1 MTAPWLLVDIGNS
14 RVKWATARD
23 GQRWTGTPFASAADG
38 LAERLEQHWSGLE
51 TPGAVLA
58 SNVAGP
64 AAAAVL
70 AGWIERHWGVP
81 LRFAASQ
88 AEGHGVANGYRNPE
102 QLGVDRWLG
111 LIALRRET
119 ASPALLADCGT
130 ALTLDLL
137 DAAGQHRG
145 GLIAPG
151 LAPMRRA
158 LLAETQGVR
167 LDGAGTAA
175 GLGQDT
181 AGGVAGGTL
190 WAAAGLIEKAWR
202 ETARELGAEPTL
214 VLSGGDAATLGH
226 ALGIP
231 YRLVPDMVLGG
242 LFILAEA
249 DPT

>member
-1 MTAPWLLVDIGNS
+1 MTGPWLLADIGNS
-14 RVKWATARD
+14 RVKWASARD
-23 GQRWTGTPFASAADG
+23 GKLWPGTPFASEPYG
-38 LAERLEQHWSGLE
+38 LAERLEQHWGSLE

-64 AAAAVL
+64 GTAAAL
-70 AGWIERHWGVP
+70 ADWIAWRWAVP
-81 LRFAASQ
+81 LRFATSQ
-88 AEGHGVANGYRNPE
+88 SQGQGVVNGYQQPGR
-102 QLGVDRWLG
+102 LGVDRWLG

-119 ASPALLADCGT
+119 SSPALLADCGT

-137 DAAGQHRG
+137 DAAGRHRG

-167 LDGAGTAA
+167 PDHESAA
-175 GLGQDT
+175 VGLGQDT
-181 AGGVAGGTL
+181 ASCVAGGTL
-190 WAAAGLIEKAWR
+190 WAAVGLIEKAWR
-202 ETARELGAEPTL
+202 QAARELGAEPVL
-214 VLSGGDAATLGH
+214 MLSGGDAATLGH
-226 ALGIP
+226 ALDIP
-231 YRLVPDMVLGG
+231 YRLVPDMVLRG

>member
-1 MTAPWLLVDIGNS
+1 MTSPWLLADIGNS
-14 RVKWATARD
+14 RVKWASARE
-23 GQRWTGTPFASAADG
+23 GKLWPGAPFASEPGG
-38 LAERLEQHWSGLE
+38 LAERLEQHWGALE

-64 AAAAVL
+64 GTAAVL
-70 AGWIERHWGVP
+70 ADWVGQRWGVP

-88 AEGHGVANGYRNPE
+88 AEGHGVVNGYQDAAR
-102 QLGVDRWLG
+102 LGVDRWLG
-111 LIALRRET
+111 LVALRQEIPL
-119 ASPALLADCGT
+119 PACIADCGT

-167 LDGAGTAA
+167 PESAGTAV

-181 AGGVAGGTL
+181 ASCVAGGTL

-202 ETARELGAEPTL
+202 EAARELGAEPAL
-214 VLSGGDAATLGH
+214 VLSGGDGATLGH

-231 YRLVPDMVLGG
+231 YRLVPDMVLRG